1 MSFHVLH
8 ILHHGARLSKDRGRL
23 VCSADDFKRSLP
35 IENIRA
41 VIIAARGVGLSSAVL
56 SSLTEADAIILHCG
70 PNYQPVAV
78 TAPLVRTI
86 NQRILEGQCRP
97 RKHFNSDAWLRV
109 LKAKVD
115 NQSRA
120 CGWIDP
126 VCNPLDGAVV
136 SKAED
141 EGVIARKYFASY
153 FRTLGALRQNRSRR
167 HEGWLNDML
176 NYGYAVLLA
185 LVYRSTVIHGL
196 LPCIGIHHKPRYRAN
211 PLVYDLMEPFRPVVD
226 VVAAEFIRHHEEPN
240 IDLFARTIGQGL
252 RDLRLMGPNYSLKLL
267 DWIDL
272 TVRSFA
278 NACESQDPILIKLPT
293 IKPNLIADT
302 VNKLWL
308 ES

>member
-1 MSFHVLH
+1 
-8 ILHHGARLSKDRGRL
+8 LHHAARLSKDRGRL
-23 VCSADDFKRSLP
+23 VCTADDFKRSLP

-41 VIIAARGVGLSSAVL
+41 VIIAARGVSFSSAVL

-97 RKHFNSDAWLRV
+97 RKYFNTDAWLRV

-115 NQSRA
+115 NQWKV

-126 VCNPLDGAVV
+126 DGNSLEGAVV

-141 EGVIARKYFASY
+141 EGAIARKYFASY
-153 FRTLGALRQNRSRR
+153 FRALGALRQNRSRR

-185 LVYRSTVIHGL
+185 LVHRSIVIHGL
-196 LPCIGIHHKPRYRAN
+196 LPCIGIHHKPRYKAT
-211 PLVYDLMEPFRPVVD
+211 PLVYDLMEPFRPLVD
-226 VVAAEFIRHHEEPN
+226 VVAAEFVRHYEEPN
-240 IDLFARTIGQGL
+240 MDLFARTIGQGL
-252 RDLRLMGPNYSLKLL
+252 RDLRLMGPNYSLKML

-278 NACESQDPILIKLPT
+278 TACESQDASLIKLPT
-293 IKPNLIADT
+293 IQPNLIANT
-302 VNKLWL
+302 INTLWR